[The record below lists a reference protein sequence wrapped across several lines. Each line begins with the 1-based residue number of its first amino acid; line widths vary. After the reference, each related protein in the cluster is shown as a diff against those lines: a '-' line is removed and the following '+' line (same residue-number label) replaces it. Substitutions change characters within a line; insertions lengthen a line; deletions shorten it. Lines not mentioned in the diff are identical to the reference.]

1 MQSSADL
8 IRRKSAEP
16 GLALTRLFLPCLLV
30 LIIVTYFSAIDGP
43 FQYDD
48 HHSIVDNPHIRSLQ
62 GAVSFLWSPQSFSE
76 DPRSA
81 MYRPLV
87 LISYAL
93 NYALHGYETSGY
105 HLLNIAIHLLNCCLV
120 YLLVR
125 RFDGGLVGAA
135 TASALFALHPVNGEA
150 VVYISSRSESL
161 CATFYI
167 LAVLLY
173 RPVEGSR
180 SGLDRWTVLSTVSFA
195 FALMSKS
202 VAITLPALLL
212 VSELLRHRADGV
224 PSRLRQLLTRHWPF
238 LLISSLYLLS
248 TADVVSRA
256 IDSDSVRGLAQ
267 QLGTQTKALVYYAS
281 LLSLPAKLSVEHQ
294 FSVAPGLLSIDV
306 MVPGLVILSVA
317 VTTWRC
323 RSALG
328 ARSVWTVWPLIVL
341 LPTLVIPLNV
351 LVNEHHLYLPLIAFA
366 ALLGAVFEKLID
378 SRRHIGLLA
387 AAILIALYAT
397 LSHERSLVWRDS
409 FTLWSDALVKGPYM
423 PRPHVYVGD
432 SYHSGGEY
440 GRAVTEYR
448 TALEIHPEVLSPLDR
463 VVALNNMGAS
473 YLKMGSFTE
482 AVHAYQR
489 AVRVDSSYLKSRDA
503 LDALLALQE
512 DAGSSRAKELYK
524 RGLVQ
529 FAAGKSAEAVVSF
542 SESLAIH
549 SLDRTWHAL
558 ALAYERLETWED
570 AAKTYEVLEMVATR
584 ATLRATAAEGIA
596 RTRAR
601 AVAGE
606 RYGLVGE
613 RGGA

>member
-1 MQSSADL
+1 M
-8 IRRKSAEP
+8 
-16 GLALTRLFLPCLLV
+16 
-30 LIIVTYFSAIDGP
+30 
-43 FQYDD
+43 
-48 HHSIVDNPHIRSLQ
+48 
-62 GAVSFLWSPQSFSE
+62 
-76 DPRSA
+76 
-81 MYRPLV
+81 
-87 LISYAL
+87 
-93 NYALHGYETSGY
+93 
-105 HLLNIAIHLLNCCLV
+105 
-120 YLLVR
+120 
-125 RFDGGLVGAA
+125 GAA

-173 RPVEGSR
+173 RRVEGSR
-180 SGLDRWTVLSTVSFA
+180 SRPDRWTVLSAVSFG

-212 VSELLRHRADGV
+212 VSEFLRHRADGI
-224 PSRLRQLLTRHWPF
+224 PSRLRLLLTRQWPF
-238 LLISSLYLLS
+238 LLISAVYLLS

-256 IDSDSVRGLAQ
+256 MGSDSVRGLAQ
-267 QLGTQTKALVYYAS
+267 QLGTQTKALVYYAA

-294 FSVAPGLLSIDV
+294 FSVAPGLLSIEV
-306 MVPGLVILSVA
+306 IVPGLVILSVA
-317 VTTWRC
+317 VTTWRS
-323 RSALG
+323 RIALG
-328 ARSVWTVWPLIVL
+328 ARSVWTAWPLIVF

-351 LVNEHHLYLPLIAFA
+351 LVNEHRLYLPLIAFA
-366 ALLGAVFEKLID
+366 ALLGTVFERLID
-378 SRRHIGLLA
+378 SSRQIGLIA

-397 LSHERSLVWRDS
+397 LSYERSIVWRDS
-409 FTLWSDALVKGPYM
+409 FTLWSDALAKGPYM
-423 PRPHVYVGD
+423 PRPHIYVGD

-473 YLKMGSFTE
+473 YLKMGSFTK

-489 AVRVDSSYLKSRDA
+489 AVRIDSSYLKSRDA
-503 LDALLALQE
+503 LDALLALRE
-512 DAGSSRAKELYK
+512 DAGSSQAKELHK

-542 SESLAIH
+542 SESLSIH

-558 ALAYERLETWED
+558 ALAYERLEAWED
-570 AAKTYEVLEMVATR
+570 AAKTYEVLEVVARR

-606 RYGLVGE
+606 RHGLVGE
-613 RGGA
+613 RGGV

>member
-1 MQSSADL
+1 
-8 IRRKSAEP
+8 
-16 GLALTRLFLPCLLV
+16 
-30 LIIVTYFSAIDGP
+30 
-43 FQYDD
+43 
-48 HHSIVDNPHIRSLQ
+48 
-62 GAVSFLWSPQSFSE
+62 
-76 DPRSA
+76 

-125 RFDGGLVGAA
+125 QFDGGLVGAA

-150 VVYISSRSESL
+150 VIYISSRSESL

-180 SGLDRWTVLSTVSFA
+180 SRPDRWTVLSAVSFG

-212 VSELLRHRADGV
+212 VNEFLRHRAEGIS
-224 PSRLRQLLTRHWPF
+224 SRLRLLLTRQWPF
-238 LLISSLYLLS
+238 LLISSVYLLS

-256 IDSDSVRGLAQ
+256 IGSDSVRGLAQ
-267 QLGTQTKALVYYAS
+267 QLGTQTKALVYYTA
-281 LLSLPAKLSVEHQ
+281 LLSLPAKLSVDHQ

-306 MVPGLVILSVA
+306 IVPGLVILSVA

-351 LVNEHHLYLPLIAFA
+351 LVKVNEHRLYLPLIAFA
-366 ALLGAVFEKLID
+366 ALLGAVFERLID
-378 SRRHIGLLA
+378 SSRQIGLLA

-409 FTLWSDALVKGPYM
+409 FTLWSDAMVKGPYM

-440 GRAVTEYR
+440 GRALTEYR
-448 TALEIHPEVLSPLDR
+448 TALEIYPEVLSPLDR

-503 LDALLALQE
+503 LAALLALRE
-512 DAGSSRAKELYK
+512 DAGSSRARELYK

-542 SESLAIH
+542 SESLSIH

-558 ALAYERLETWED
+558 ALAYERLEAWEN
-570 AAKTYEVLEMVATR
+570 AAQTYEVLEMVAKR
-584 ATLRATAAEGIA
+584 ATLRTTAAEGIA

-606 RYGLVGE
+606 RRGPVGE
-613 RGGA
+613 RGGV